1 MPAPYSLSRDNTTQG
16 GSGRPEP
23 VLREVIT
30 RNGPMSQEVVRY
42 FGEHM
47 ARLYAG
53 TSSRGT
59 QDSEG
64 ATEGE
69 GRERSSTSLDDEAP
83 SSLERTEPFSQVSDF
98 RIGSM
103 LNDSIASPA
112 FDTNPNF

>member
-1 MPAPYSLSRDNTTQG
+1 MSGPYSLSRDNTTQDAF
-16 GSGRPEP
+16 GRREP

-59 QDSEG
+59 TQESSV
-64 ATEGE
+64 ATPEGE
-69 GRERSSTSLDDEAP
+69 GREPTSSALDDAP
-83 SSLERTEPFSQVSDF
+83 LSLETIEPFSQVSDF
-98 RIGSM
+98 HT
-103 LNDSIASPA
+103 ASRLA
-112 FDTNPNF
+112 